1 MGSRVK
7 RGLFFVSI
15 CIAAMFLLYAIWP
28 AKVIHRLTTPA
39 GTESNASADGVS
51 AGSTESAGIVIRKKI
66 PGRLQEVEASYD
78 RNRPVVIT
86 KKVPSPKPAT
96 TTEIPVEPAGDS
108 PPVPATVSAEEMQ
121 KPSVRI
127 TSGTPSKADVPE
139 EPLQAVT
146 PSKRAEQTISSETKQ
161 TDESGGTGGT
171 GAPLSLAALKGSSTA
186 PGEDRKIVPRPYS
199 IMLASCR
206 RLDSAQTV
214 IKQNRRKGLMP
225 YAVRV
230 DLGRKGVW
238 WRVFEGNYASAAEA
252 GDVRRRH
259 RLSGA
264 MVKKT
269 PFAISIGEFSSET
282 EAAAE
287 VQRLLKLKHSPYF
300 LPGPQNKVR
309 LLVGAFASRKGARQ
323 LQDELDARGISNQ
336 VVIR

>member
-1 MGSRVK
+1 
-7 RGLFFVSI
+7 
-15 CIAAMFLLYAIWP
+15 
-28 AKVIHRLTTPA
+28 
-39 GTESNASADGVS
+39 
-51 AGSTESAGIVIRKKI
+51 
-66 PGRLQEVEASYD
+66 
-78 RNRPVVIT
+78 
-86 KKVPSPKPAT
+86 
-96 TTEIPVEPAGDS
+96 
-108 PPVPATVSAEEMQ
+108 
-121 KPSVRI
+121 
-127 TSGTPSKADVPE
+127 
-139 EPLQAVT
+139 
-146 PSKRAEQTISSETKQ
+146 
-161 TDESGGTGGT
+161 
-171 GAPLSLAALKGSSTA
+171 
-186 PGEDRKIVPRPYS
+186 
-199 IMLASCR
+199 MLASCR

-287 VQRLLKLKHSPYF
+287 VQRLLKMKHSPYF